1 MDSRIFRAFPFGDGA
16 SNQWVAFLLM
26 LMGTQTQR
34 TEIRNAGVMMLHW
47 RVFTT
52 NRLQITRRD
61 RSVCCIAFGWP
72 APRKRWLK
80 GTWPI

>member
-34 TEIRNAGVMMLHW
+34 ELK
-47 RVFTT
+47 
-52 NRLQITRRD
+52 LTR
-61 RSVCCIAFGWP
+61 IP
-72 APRKRWLK
+72 LLK
-80 GTWPI
+80 NLRGKHVE